1 MERPYHGRFAPSPTG
16 PLHFGSLVAA
26 VASYLQARSQGGR
39 WSLRIEDVDRHR
51 CRPQWAEAIPKALL
65 GLGMEW
71 DGPVT
76 FQSRHEAR
84 YLEAL
89 AHLREQGLLYAC
101 RCSRRTLAQIAPRG
115 PLGPIYPGLCRNAN
129 LADGPQRALRLRV
142 AGVEQARD
150 PVMGTLEQDL
160 ERDLGDFV
168 LRRADGLFAYQLA
181 VVVDDLAQGI
191 TEVVRGADLW
201 DNTPRQRYL
210 ARCLGGEFPATV
222 HVPVAVD
229 DLGRKLSKSSGAA
242 ALDLARPG
250 AEIVRALTFLGQA
263 PPAAL
268 ARAPLK
274 EIWDWAIAHWN
285 LQRIPRRREIPELGL
300 EGR

>member
-26 VASYLQARSQGGR
+26 VAGYLQARSRGGR

-51 CRPQWAEAIPKALL
+51 CRPRWAEAIPAALRT
-65 GLGMEW
+65 LGMAW

-76 FQSRHEAR
+76 FQSRHGAR
-84 YLEAL
+84 YREAL
-89 AHLREQGLLYAC
+89 DRLRAQGLLYAC
-101 RCSRRTLAQIAPRG
+101 RCSRRTLARIAPRG
-115 PLGPIYPGLCRNAN
+115 PLGPVYPGLCREAG
-129 LADGPQRALRLRV
+129 LVDGPQRALRLRV
-142 AGVEQARD
+142 AGVERAFD
-150 PVMGTLEQDL
+150 PVMGTLAQDL
-160 ERDLGDFV
+160 ERELGDFV

-181 VVVDDLAQGI
+181 VVVDDLVQGI

-210 ARCLGGEFPATV
+210 ARCLGGEFPSTV

-250 AEIVRALTFLGQA
+250 AEVVRALTFLGQD
-263 PPAAL
+263 PPAEL
-268 ARAPLK
+268 ARAPLE
-274 EIWDWAIAHWN
+274 EIWDWAIAHWD
-285 LQRIPRRREIPELGL
+285 LRRIPRQREIPELGL
-300 EGR
+300 ERR